1 MDKQPEPAPPSAL
14 ARLDRDSPL
23 VGVELR
29 PPRTGM
35 SHSDSID
42 VWIDMYHAMERL
54 ARRDTVIFLTDNAVG
69 KAEEENLGH
78 LSANLSDQVDR
89 SKIVPFLTTKHNLD
103 YCHMYASRAF
113 GSGFSAITVLGGDQT
128 IGPPRCVPHSSE
140 LRRSIRRRV
149 PSLQLGGWAN
159 PLREPAAQVDLL
171 ASSEYEID
179 FYLTQIVSHHR
190 LAEVE
195 RFVKATRQRGIEAPA
210 VFGVFYYRSAR
221 PETLAWLSR
230 YFPVPV
236 EEVVRDFESGMS
248 PVEVCASTIRALR
261 EIGADKVYVSN
272 LDLRWIDRLYVE
284 ITTAADA

>member
-1 MDKQPEPAPPSAL
+1 MDRQPRPAL
-14 ARLDRDSPL
+14 ASTVGRLARDTPL

-78 LSANLSDQVDR
+78 LSANLSEQVDR
-89 SKIVPFLTTKHNLD
+89 SKVVPFLTTKHTLD
-103 YCHMYASRAF
+103 YCLMYASRAF
-113 GSGFSAITVLGGDQT
+113 DSGFSAITVLGGDQT

-140 LRRSIRRRV
+140 LRRSIRRRL
-149 PSLQLGGWAN
+149 PSLRLGGWAN
-159 PLREPAAQVDLL
+159 PIRDLAGQVDLL
-171 ASSEYEID
+171 ASPEYEID

-190 LAEVE
+190 IDEVE
-195 RFVKATRQRGIEAPA
+195 RFVKATRQRGIETPA

-221 PETLAWLSR
+221 PDTLEWLAR

-236 EEVVRDFESGMS
+236 EELVREFESGMS

-261 EIGADKVYVSN
+261 EVGADKVYVSN
-272 LDLRWIDRLYVE
+272 LDLGRIDRLYAE
-284 ITTAADA
+284 ITAAADV